1 MDRDGLIREAVKA
14 LHQCLEA
21 EKELDV
27 RNTVVGVVGAGCPFT
42 LIEGEALAPFLLGLG
57 AAAPAGTVAAAEE
70 EGEGAAGGGGGG
82 RHGGRGR
89 WGGGGRRGPRRAA
102 SRHGGELGGHC

>member
-70 EGEGAAGGGGGG
+70 EGEGAAGGGGEDAME
-82 RHGGRGR
+82 
-89 WGGGGRRGPRRAA
+89 GGGGGGGAGGAGPAA
-102 SRHGGELGGHC
+102 PPPGMEVS